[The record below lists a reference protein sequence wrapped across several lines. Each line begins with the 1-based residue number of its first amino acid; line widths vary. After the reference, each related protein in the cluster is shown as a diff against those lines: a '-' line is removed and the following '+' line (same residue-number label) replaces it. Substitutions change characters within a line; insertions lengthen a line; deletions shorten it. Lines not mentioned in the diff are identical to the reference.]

1 VDQSS
6 LSVGVRQASGD
17 QVNRA
22 LRLSALVG
30 IPGSSLLVLILGS
43 SVPLPRRLAF
53 VAFVWVA
60 DVVMFSTS
68 GWYLRRRRRGELID
82 HYWQGPFSA
91 CLLGLAWGSL
101 AVIALPN
108 ARHGDLRSVCLLF
121 ACATSANHAVGTA
134 ARRLYFYACQVP
146 LLCLTT
152 IPFVVSGDRASRLLG
167 LAIPIYFGLTAAM
180 HNEVHSLVVSE
191 LQLRERNEET
201 NGRLRDQAMRDS
213 LTGLANRGA
222 FVEQLERAIAA
233 ARRDQTLIGVLYFDL
248 DHFKFVNDSLG
259 HGAGD
264 ELLIEVAA
272 RVRSV
277 MRSQDLLGRMGG
289 DEFTMLLDRLSD
301 STEAVL
307 IAGRV
312 LASFAEPFDFA
323 GRSHRVSASIGI
335 ATNIDAADSAET
347 LLSNADAALYRAK
360 QAGRNRV
367 ETYDVDLGAAV
378 QRRLDDEQDLRE
390 ALANDQIEAW
400 FQPEVDLET
409 GRIVGAEALAR
420 WIHPTRGV
428 INAVHFMPLAEDVGL
443 VFEIDNRIVTSALEL
458 RAGLKGSGIDDTF
471 RIWCNVSAGQLA
483 RVKPTERLI
492 SLLERTGCDPTLIGI
507 EITETAILADVAAA
521 AHELAAAQRLGIK
534 VALDDFGTGHSSL
547 TLLHSLPFD
556 RVKID
561 QTFVRELSRG
571 GVAAAIVRSVLTLGH
586 DLGLDVV
593 AEGVETSD
601 QAAQLRELGCRYAQ
615 GYLFARALPI
625 DELTRRLHAQQL
637 GTNPADPEPLS
648 KRSA

>member
-6 LSVGVRQASGD
+6 LSVEVRQASAD

-22 LRLSALVG
+22 LRRSALVG
-30 IPGSSLLVLILGS
+30 IPASSLLALILGS

-82 HYWQGPFSA
+82 RYWQGPSSA
-91 CLLGLAWGSL
+91 CLLGLAWGAL
-101 AVIALPN
+101 AVIALPS
-108 ARHGDLRSVCLLF
+108 ARHADLRSVCLLF
-121 ACATSANHAVGTA
+121 ACATSASYTVGTA

-146 LLCLTT
+146 LLFLTT
-152 IPFVVSGDRASRLLG
+152 IAFVASGDRASRLFG
-167 LAIPIYFGLTAAM
+167 LAIPIYFGLMATM
-180 HNEVHSLVVSE
+180 HNEVHALVVSE

-201 NGRLRDQAMRDS
+201 NGRLREQAMRDS

-222 FVEQLERAIAA
+222 FVEQLERAIAS

-264 ELLIEVAA
+264 ELLVEVAA

-277 MRSQDLLGRMGG
+277 MRSQDLLARLGG

-323 GRSHRVSASIGI
+323 GRRHRVSASIGI
-335 ATNIDAADSAET
+335 ATNIDTADSAEM

-360 QAGRNRV
+360 QGGRNRV
-367 ETYDVDLGAAV
+367 ETYDADLGASV

-390 ALANDQIEAW
+390 ALANNQIEAW

-428 INAVHFMPLAEDVGL
+428 IDAADFMPLAGDVGL
-443 VFEIDNRIVTSALEL
+443 VFAIDDRVVASAVEL
-458 RAGLKGSGIDDTF
+458 RAGLMGSGIDGAF
-471 RIWCNVSAGQLA
+471 RIWCNVSAGQLG
-483 RVKPTERLI
+483 RVRPTERLI
-492 SLLERTGCDPTLIGI
+492 GLLQRTGCDPTLIGI
-507 EITETAILADVAAA
+507 EITETAVLADVAAA
-521 AHELAAAQRLGIK
+521 ARELAAARSLGIK

-547 TLLHSLPFD
+547 TLLHSLPMD

-561 QTFVRELSRG
+561 RSFVRELSAG
-571 GVAAAIVRSVLTLGH
+571 GPAAAIVRSVLTLGQ

-593 AEGVETSD
+593 AEGVETID
-601 QAAQLRELGCRYAQ
+601 QMKLLRELGCRYAQ
-615 GYLFARALPI
+615 GYLFARVLPI
-625 DELTRRLHAQQL
+625 DELTRRLYAQQL
-637 GTNPADPEPLS
+637 GSIPAAPVPLGN
-648 KRSA
+648 RIA

>member
-1 VDQSS
+1 
-6 LSVGVRQASGD
+6 VRQASAD

-22 LRLSALVG
+22 LRRSALVG
-30 IPGSSLLVLILGS
+30 LPASSLLALILGT
-43 SVPLPRRLAF
+43 SVPLSHRLAF
-53 VAFVWVA
+53 MAFVWVA

-68 GWYLRRRRRGELID
+68 GWYLQRRRRGELID
-82 HYWQGPFSA
+82 RYWQGPCSA

-108 ARHGDLRSVCLLF
+108 ARHADLRSVCLLF
-121 ACATSANHAVGTA
+121 ACATSASYTVGTA

-146 LLCLTT
+146 LLGATT
-152 IPFVVSGDRASRLLG
+152 IAFAASSDRASRLFG
-167 LAIPIYFGLTAAM
+167 LAIPIYFVLMTTM
-180 HNEVHSLVVSE
+180 HNEVHTLVMSE

-201 NGRLRDQAMRDS
+201 NARLREQAMRDD

-277 MRSQDLLGRMGG
+277 MRNQDLLARLGG

-301 STEAVL
+301 SAEAVL

-312 LASFAEPFDFA
+312 LASFAEPFEFA
-323 GRSHRVSASIGI
+323 GRRHRVSASIGI
-335 ATNIDAADSAET
+335 ATNIDAADSAEA

-367 ETYDVDLGAAV
+367 ETYDVDLGSAI
-378 QRRLDDEQDLRE
+378 QRRLHDEQDLRQ
-390 ALANDQIEAW
+390 ALADEQITAW
-400 FQPEVDLET
+400 FQPEVDLEN
-409 GRIVGAEALAR
+409 GRILGAEALAR

-428 INAVHFMPLAEDVGL
+428 IDARHFMPLAEDVGL
-443 VFEIDNRIVTSALEL
+443 VFAIDDRVITSAVEL
-458 RAGLKGSGIDDTF
+458 RADLMGSGIDDTF

-483 RVKPTERLI
+483 RGKPTERLTG
-492 SLLERTGCDPTLIGI
+492 LLERTGCDPASIGI
-507 EITETAILADVAAA
+507 EITETAILADLAGAAQ
-521 AHELAAAQRLGIK
+521 ELAVARRLGIK
-534 VALDDFGTGHSSL
+534 IALDDFGTGHSSL
-547 TLLHSLPFD
+547 TLLHSLPID

-561 QTFVRELSRG
+561 RSFVRELSSG
-571 GVAAAIVRSVLTLGH
+571 GAAAAIVRSVLTLSH
-586 DLGLDVV
+586 ELGLDVV
-593 AEGVETSD
+593 AEGVETTD
-601 QAAQLRELGCRYAQ
+601 QVELLRELGCRYAQ
-615 GYLFARALPI
+615 GYLFAHAIPS
-625 DELTRRLHAQQL
+625 DELTRRLRAQQQL
-637 GTNPADPEPLS
+637 A
-648 KRSA
+648 SARTDR

>member
-6 LSVGVRQASGD
+6 LSVEVRQASAD
-17 QVNRA
+17 QVHRA
-22 LRLSALVG
+22 LRRSALVG
-30 IPGSSLLVLILGS
+30 IPASSLLALILGS
-43 SVPLPRRLAF
+43 SVSLPRRLAF
-53 VAFVWVA
+53 VLFVWIA

-68 GWYLRRRRRGELID
+68 GWYLRRRRQGELIER
-82 HYWQGPFSA
+82 YWQGPFSA
-91 CLLGLAWGSL
+91 FLLGSAWGSL
-101 AVIALPN
+101 AVIALPS
-108 ARHGDLRSVCLLF
+108 ASHADLRSVCLLF
-121 ACATSANHAVGTA
+121 ACATSASYTVGTA
-134 ARRLYFYACQVP
+134 ARRLYFYACQLP
-146 LLCLTT
+146 LLGLTT
-152 IPFVVSGDRASRLLG
+152 VAFAASGDRASRLFG
-167 LAIPIYFGLTAAM
+167 LAIPIYFALMATM
-180 HNEVHSLVVSE
+180 HNEVHALVVSE
-191 LQLRERNEET
+191 LELRERNDET
-201 NGRLRDQAMRDS
+201 NARLREVAMRDS

-233 ARRDQTLIGVLYFDL
+233 ARRDQTLLGVLYFDL

-264 ELLIEVAA
+264 ELLVEVAA

-277 MRSQDLLGRMGG
+277 MRSQDLLARLGG

-301 STEAVL
+301 SSEAVL

-323 GRSHRVSASIGI
+323 GRRHRVSASIGI

-360 QAGRNRV
+360 QGGRGRV
-367 ETYDVDLGAAV
+367 ETYDVELGAAV

-390 ALANDQIEAW
+390 ALADDQIKAW

-428 INAVHFMPLAEDVGL
+428 IDAAHFMPLAEDVGL
-443 VFEIDNRIVTSALEL
+443 VFAIDDRVVTSAVEL
-458 RAGLKGSGIDDTF
+458 RAGLMGSGIDDTF

-483 RVKPTERLI
+483 RVKPTERLVT
-492 SLLERTGCDPTLIGI
+492 LLERTGCDPTLIGI
-507 EITETAILADVAAA
+507 EITETAILADVAGAA
-521 AHELAAAQRLGIK
+521 QELARARRLGIK

-547 TLLHSLPFD
+547 TLLHSLPID

-561 QTFVRELSRG
+561 QTFVRELSCG
-571 GVAAAIVRSVLTLGH
+571 GAAAAIVRSVLTLGN

-593 AEGVETSD
+593 ADGVETAD
-601 QAAQLRELGCRYAQ
+601 QVRLLRELGCRHAQ
-615 GYLFARALPI
+615 GYFFARALPI
-625 DELTRRLHAQQL
+625 DELTRRLHLQQ
-637 GTNPADPEPLS
+637 PADVRAAIPS
-648 KRSA
+648 SRSDR